1 MRRRGDMLPVIL
13 ISGRTDNTTRKR
25 ARAVGALAVIE
36 KPYQAEEVLDL
47 ARRALDQG

>member
-13 ISGRTDNTTRKR
+13 ISGRTDTTTCNR
-25 ARAVGALAVIE
+25 ARIARALAVLE

-47 ARRALDQG
+47 VRRALDQG